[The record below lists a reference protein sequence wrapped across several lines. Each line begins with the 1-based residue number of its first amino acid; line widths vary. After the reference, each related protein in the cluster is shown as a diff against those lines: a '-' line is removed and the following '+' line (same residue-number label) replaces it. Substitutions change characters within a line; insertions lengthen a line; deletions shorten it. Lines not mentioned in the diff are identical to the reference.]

1 VNDRAPKPVPDAI
14 VAATAAEVVAAV
26 VREDV
31 RALKAYVVAD
41 AAGMV
46 KLDANESAFPPP
58 ADAHARALRALAAVD
73 MHRYPD
79 GPARA
84 AHAALRRMLD
94 LDPAT
99 GLVLGNG
106 SDELISLIIQLVA
119 RPGACVMAP
128 EPTFVMYAV
137 SARHAGVR
145 FQGVPL
151 RADFT
156 LDLPA
161 MLAAIE
167 RERPS
172 VIFIA
177 SPNNPTGVRYPDGQL
192 EAILRAAPGLVVID
206 EAYAAFADSA
216 WLPRATAYPNLLV
229 MATLSKI
236 GMAGLRLG
244 YAVGAPAWIAELEK
258 LRPPYNVNSL
268 TQAAAVEL
276 LAQPDWI
283 GERAIAIRRERERLA
298 SRLKQLPG
306 VTVVPSQANFLLVR
320 VAQAARVAEALK
332 ARRVLVKQVAA
343 MHASLADCL
352 RITVGTPEEND
363 MLMKNLTEL
372 CQESR
377 P

>member
-1 VNDRAPKPVPDAI
+1 
-14 VAATAAEVVAAV
+14 
-26 VREDV
+26 
-31 RALKAYVVAD
+31 
-41 AAGMV
+41 
-46 KLDANESAFPPP
+46 
-58 ADAHARALRALAAVD
+58 
-73 MHRYPD
+73 
-79 GPARA
+79 
-84 AHAALRRMLD
+84 
-94 LDPAT
+94 
-99 GLVLGNG
+99 
-106 SDELISLIIQLVA
+106 
-119 RPGACVMAP
+119 MAP

-145 FQGVPL
+145 FHGVPL

-161 MLAAIE
+161 TLAAIE

-172 VIFIA
+172 LIFIA
-177 SPNNPTGVRYPDGQL
+177 SPNNPTGVRYQDAQL

-216 WLPRATAYPNLLV
+216 WLPRATVYPNLLV

-244 YAVGAPAWIAELEK
+244 YAVGAPAWISELEK
-258 LRPPYNVNSL
+258 LRPPYNLNAL

-283 GERAIAIRRERERLA
+283 GERASAIRRERERLA
-298 SRLKQLPG
+298 SRLAQLPG
-306 VTVVPSQANFLLVR
+306 VAVVPSQANFLLVR
-320 VAQAARVAEALK
+320 VAQAGRIAEALK

-343 MHASLADCL
+343 MHVSLADCL

-363 MLMKNLTEL
+363 ILMTTFTEL
-372 CQESR
+372 YR
-377 P
+377 